1 MSKLLVVVPSLN
13 GHYPIYINLLKSGV
27 DKDSLN
33 VIKST
38 QLIEIF
44 LFCLKNKNLKV
55 IFLSGDSDF
64 IKSLLLKCLFPSLNI
79 SLIIYYSFEKKFK
92 GFKYSL
98 RKILLQ
104 SLTYINIKLLLL
116 EGDISALKF
125 GRQDNIK
132 KIYDPLIL
140 TNLSKENKIKS
151 KTEEHY
157 LVAGYLDD
165 RKSIRLL
172 FKVLKNLSNNDS
184 KKRVVTLLGVQTN
197 STKKFLSNLKELSN
211 IEIIQKN
218 YRYDDSELEKELYKC
233 DLVWAAYQNHQG
245 SSGFVIN
252 AVQFN
257 KPVIFIATG
266 VLKRFSNELNI
277 DILPKNLL
285 ESEIEACLLRLAK
298 DKQYSSESR
307 ANFLN
312 KRDQKKFIKEILK

>member
-1 MSKLLVVVPSLN
+1 LKTLVIYPNEN
-13 GHYPIYINLLKSGV
+13 GHFLNYLNIIKDTDKENVISLKSNRI
-27 DKDSLN
+27 SEI
-33 VIKST
+33 IKYCHT
-38 QLIEIF
+38 KKII
-44 LFCLKNKNLKV
+44 KV
-55 IFLSGDSDF
+55 VFLSGDSDC
-64 IKSLLLKCLFPSLNI
+64 IKSFLLKCVFPSLNI
-79 SLIIYYSFEKKFK
+79 SLIIYYSFENKNK

-98 RKILLQ
+98 KKILLK

-116 EGDISALKF
+116 EGDISTVKYI
-125 GRQDNIK
+125 RQNNIK
-132 KIYDPLIL
+132 ILYDPLMLIN
-140 TNLSKENKIKS
+140 TSNKEKLKSNIKVN
-151 KTEEHY
+151 Y

-165 RKSIRLL
+165 RKSLRL
-172 FKVLKNLSNNDS
+172 FFNVLKNLSNNDS

-298 DKQYSSESR
+298 NKQYSSESR

-312 KRDQKKFIKEILK
+312 KREKKKFIKEILN